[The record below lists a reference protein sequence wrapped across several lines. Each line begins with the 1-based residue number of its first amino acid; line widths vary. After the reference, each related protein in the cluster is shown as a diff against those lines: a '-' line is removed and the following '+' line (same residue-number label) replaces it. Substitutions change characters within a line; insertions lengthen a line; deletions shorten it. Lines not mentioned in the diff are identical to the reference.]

1 MNKTI
6 LERIKKENYVTD
18 YPTTTSGY
26 LLKDGTYVHLVA
38 KLDEDCGAWY
48 RDDHRVISHF
58 MNSMKNDDSSGNDA
72 MKRFVKNGNIRFS
85 PECNGFQFIKK
96 PTREQIK
103 EIISYCSHVRRNQ
116 KEYYI
121 EKVNDN
127 FVVTKEYDIED
138 LRELLYR

>member
-6 LERIKKENYVTD
+6 LKRIKKENYVTD
-18 YPTTTSGY
+18 YPTATSGY
-26 LLKDGTYVHLVA
+26 LLKDGTYVHLIA
-38 KLDEDCGAWY
+38 KIDEDRGAWY
-48 RDDHRVISHF
+48 REDHRSISHF
-58 MNSMKNDDSSGNDA
+58 MNSMKKDDSSGNDA
-72 MKRFVKNGNIRFS
+72 MERFMKNGNIRFS

-127 FVVTKEYDIED
+127 FVVTREYDIED
-138 LRELLYR
+138 LRELLYK

>member
-26 LLKDGTYVHLVA
+26 LLKDGT
-38 KLDEDCGAWY
+38 
-48 RDDHRVISHF
+48 
-58 MNSMKNDDSSGNDA
+58 NDDSSGNDA

-103 EIISYCSHVRRNQ
+103 EIISYCSRVRRNQ

-127 FVVTKEYDIED
+127 FVVTKEYDIEY